1 MDQETEA
8 ALVVRLRAGE
18 HAAFDEVYDA
28 YRARLYTFLVRLSR
42 SREVADDLIE
52 ELWLRLVIHAGRLRP
67 DTRVGAWLFAVAR
80 NIYLNYCRSRA
91 CDASVESAAMAI
103 WPTSPAEPSPFEA
116 TAANELERRIERAI
130 TVLPCRYREVLLL
143 VAVEGFSQAEAAA
156 VCELTPE
163 ALRQRLSRARAM
175 LAREVDRVGDAPA
188 AAWREAR
195 S

>member
-1 MDQETEA
+1 MDPETEA
-8 ALVVRLRAGE
+8 ELIGRLRVGE

-42 SREVADDLIE
+42 SRHVADDLSE
-52 ELWLRLVIHAGRLRP
+52 ELWLRLVTHAGRLRP
-67 DTRVGAWLFAVAR
+67 DTRIGAWLFTVAR
-80 NIYLNYCRSRA
+80 NLYISYCRARA
-91 CDASVESAAMAI
+91 CDDSVEPAMLGV
-103 WPTSPAEPSPFEA
+103 WPNASPEATPFEV
-116 TAANELERRIERAI
+116 AAASELQRRIEQAI
-130 TVLPCRYREVLLL
+130 AALPSRYREVLLL
-143 VAVEGFSQAEAAA
+143 VAVEGFSPAEAAA
-156 VCELTPE
+156 VCDVTPE